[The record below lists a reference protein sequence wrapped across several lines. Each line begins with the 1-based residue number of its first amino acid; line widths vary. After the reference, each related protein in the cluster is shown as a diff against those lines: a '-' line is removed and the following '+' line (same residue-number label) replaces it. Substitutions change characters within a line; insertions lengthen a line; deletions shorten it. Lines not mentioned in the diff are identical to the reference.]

1 MYQFRNIFIFNGELA
16 IIASRFQKH
25 KVRMFAYCIMN
36 FKYMEREKNIIKTSY
51 VREGNWSPSYNGLV

>member
-1 MYQFRNIFIFNGELA
+1 MYQFRNIFIFYGELA

-36 FKYMEREKNIIKTSY
+36 FKYMEREKNIIKKSY
-51 VREGNWSPSYNGLV
+51 GKGIGPRVIMD

>member
-25 KVRMFAYCIMN
+25 KVRMFAYLAYCIMN
-36 FKYMEREKNIIKTSY
+36 FKYMEREKNIIKKSY
-51 VREGNWSPSYNGLV
+51 GKGIGPRVIMD